1 MWYALPADDL
11 ARPIAITA
19 SAEDPGYPA
28 AWLVTENP
36 AQPAKLTTTSGS
48 WVLELEAPVNL
59 VGAALIYPQLD
70 AGLDVR
76 IEANT
81 SDSWGSP
88 PFSEAF
94 TIPGP
99 HPDGGV
105 VSTLLRFVDGET
117 PDYAFWRLSIV
128 GTNSTPVGI
137 GRLMLLGAIRTFED
151 GTSVRWGVVEDE
163 DYGIVEMS
171 TELGVETVYDLGGKR
186 RALIGE
192 MLLRAEGAAQV
203 QTLWRAT
210 RGRVTPW
217 LLWPFEDVNDVYL
230 VRWTDRALSRRLEVP
245 DLESGYVQLLRMQVT
260 EVSRGLPWP

>member
-1 MWYALPADDL
+1 MWYCLPNDDL
-11 ARPIAITA
+11 ARPIAVTA
-19 SAEDPGYPA
+19 SDEDPGYPA
-28 AWLVTENP
+28 ELLVSENP
-36 AQPAKLTTTSGS
+36 AHPAKLTTTSGS
-48 WVLELEAPVNL
+48 WVVELEAPVNL
-59 VGAALIYPQLD
+59 VGAALIYPLLD

-99 HPDGGV
+99 HPDGAA
-105 VSTLLRFVDGET
+105 VSTLLRFSDGET
-117 PDYAFWRLSIV
+117 EDYAFWRLSIV

-137 GRLMLLGAIRTFED
+137 GRLMLLAALRQLED

-163 DYGIVEMS
+163 DYGTVEMT

-186 RALIGE
+186 RALSGE
-192 MLLRAEGAAQV
+192 LLLRAEGAVQV

-210 RGRVTPW
+210 HGRVIPW
-217 LLWPFEDVNDVYL
+217 LLWPFVDVNDVYL

-245 DLESGYVQLLRMQVT
+245 DLESGYVQMIRFQVT
-260 EVSRGLPWP
+260 ELSRGLPWP